1 MEMQKDDNE
10 QVRTKKEIALNR
22 FKSKYPDSNFDDEE
36 VLFGQINDDYDD
48 YDKRIGEMQEREQT
62 FADLFTQD
70 PRSASFFMS
79 WRKGEDP
86 HLALIRMYGTDIV
99 DIINDPER
107 QEEVAEAN
115 KEYLDR
121 VAESEKYE
129 EEYKRN
135 LAESMAHLEKMQQEQ
150 GISDDEAEQLVQYL
164 VNIYQ
169 DVVMGKFTPEAL
181 EMARKALHHDEDV
194 AVASHEGEVRGR
206 NEKIEEK
213 LRTRNSGDGLA
224 ALDGKNGVRPT
235 QPRRAE
241 SIFDLAKQA

>member
-1 MEMQKDDNE
+1 MERVDNE
-10 QVRTKKEIALNR
+10 QDKTKKELALNR
-22 FKSKYPDSNFDDEE
+22 LRSKFPEDNFEDEE
-36 VLFGQINDDYDD
+36 VLFGRINDDYDD

-62 FADLFTQD
+62 FADMFTND

-86 HLALIRMYGTDIV
+86 RLALIRTYGTDIV
-99 DIINDPER
+99 DIINDPDK

-121 VAESEKYE
+121 VAEGKKYE
-129 EEYKRN
+129 DEYKAN
-135 LAESMAHLEKMQQEQ
+135 LAESMSYLEKLQQEK
-150 GISDDEAEQLVQYL
+150 GYSDDEANELIQYL
-164 VNIYQ
+164 VGIYT
-169 DVVMGKFTPEAL
+169 DVTMGKFTPEAL
-181 EMARKALHHDEDV
+181 DMARKALHHDEDV

-213 LRTRNSGDGLA
+213 LRTRSAGDGLA